1 MSDRLALGRLPRL
14 LRRPGARPFVRRFS
28 KLFTRLE
35 RRLVRSGRP
44 TIGGWVAGG
53 APVLL
58 LTTTGRRSGKRHVTP
73 LLFHREVD
81 GSLLVIAANGAADW
95 NPDWFHNLVADP
107 RVDVDVDGV
116 NASARATVLEGRD
129 REAAWPAAAQAFP
142 GLKAAQREARRGI
155 PLVRLTID

>member
-81 GSLLVIAANGAADW
+81 GSLVVIAANGAADW

-107 RVDVDVDGV
+107 RVDVEVDGV
-116 NASARATVLEGRD
+116 NASARAKVLESGD
-129 REAAWPAAAQAFP
+129 REAAWPTAVRAFP
-142 GLKAAQREARRGI
+142 GLEAAQRQARRAI
-155 PLVRLTID
+155 PLVRLAID